1 MQLFALLVG
10 LVCIL
15 CPFVIIGG
23 TVETIFRLIYKVKGL
38 KWDGN
43 EEE

>member
-15 CPFVIIGG
+15 GPFVIIGG
-23 TVETIFRLIYKVKGL
+23 TLETVFRLIYKAKGL
-38 KWDGN
+38 KWDDDN
-43 EEE
+43 E

>member
-1 MQLFALLVG
+1 MQLFTLLVG

-23 TVETIFRLIYKVKGL
+23 AVEAIFRLIYKAKGL
-38 KWDGN
+38 KWDDN
-43 EEE
+43 E